1 MKHLKRINESQ
12 QFQDDLKSYLA
23 WLTDVGFRIDFQ
35 NEEQSYHIRIWKPV
49 DISKQDRYGYSN
61 SKNFLWSEISDEL
74 DRAFKMISDDFDFDI
89 NYIYTIESSFTSS
102 GYDRKF
108 HTEEEF
114 TNGLELQSIKSF
126 FISLKLL

>member
-1 MKHLKRINESQ
+1 M
-12 QFQDDLKSYLA
+12 
-23 WLTDVGFRIDFQ
+23 W
-35 NEEQSYHIRIWKPV
+35 W
-49 DISKQDRYGYSN
+49 SKFNGHN

-108 HTEEEF
+108 HSDDEF
-114 TNGLELQSIKSF
+114 FEGLKLQSIKSF

>member
-1 MKHLKRINESQ
+1 MRRINESKQ
-12 QFQDDLKSYLA
+12 QLKDDLKSHLA
-23 WLTDVGFRIDFQ
+23 WITDVGFKVDFK
-35 NEEQSYHIRIWKPV
+35 EEEESLTMRIWKSV
-49 DISKQDRYGYSN
+49 DERTQERYGYNN

-102 GYDRKF
+102 GYYRKF
-108 HTEEEF
+108 HSDDEF
-114 TNGLELQSIKSF
+114 LEGLKLQSIKSF